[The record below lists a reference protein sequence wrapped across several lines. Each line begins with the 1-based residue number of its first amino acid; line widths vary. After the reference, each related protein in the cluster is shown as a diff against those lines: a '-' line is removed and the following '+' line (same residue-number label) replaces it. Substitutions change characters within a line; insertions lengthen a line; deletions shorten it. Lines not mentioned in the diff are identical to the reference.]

1 MSQEKC
7 TITTLAQKLDF
18 SEEIV
23 NFERKINLDRIADFI
38 DDGALNTTKSQS
50 TISLPVSKD
59 FTMNYKGVIHS

>member
-38 DDGALNTTKSQS
+38 DDGALNMTKSQS
-50 TISLPVSKD
+50 TISLPASKD

>member
-7 TITTLAQKLDF
+7 TITMLAQKLDF

-23 NFERKINLDRIADFI
+23 NFERKIKLDRIADFI
-38 DDGALNTTKSQS
+38 DDGARSMTKSQS
-50 TISLPVSKD
+50 TISLPASKD